1 MAFLEGTDRK
11 INDAVL
17 RETILSL
24 YAEMIKDLD
33 TNGQDTILS
42 LNDKQRYVHARAVVF
57 RQCASTAMG
66 EDNMQRLFGSNQ
78 SIEAV
83 FSMWAT
89 RKINK

>member
-1 MAFLEGTDRK
+1 MDPEERLAFLEGTDRK

-17 RETILSL
+17 RETQYRL

-33 TNGQDTILS
+33 TNAHDTILS

-57 RQCASTAMG
+57 RQYASTAMG

-78 SIEAV
+78 SIEAM
-83 FSMWAT
+83 FSM
-89 RKINK
+89 